1 MSASRLF
8 LHRRQAPADAS
19 AKIPPVRAAVLDIGS
34 NTARLLVAEVRK
46 GRIIPVRE
54 ESYYLG
60 LGAEILH
67 KGSVGAAKLEET
79 AGVARMFS
87 KLARKSG
94 ADEIDVI
101 VTAPGRQA
109 ANPEELLATVA
120 RASGTVAR
128 ILSAREEGELAY
140 EGALTREEV
149 GGRRV
154 AVCDVGGGSTEIVVG
169 DGGGPSFWWTSVDL
183 GSLRLTAA
191 CLEEDPPS
199 AGAIAAA
206 ERLASDLFAEVEP
219 PVTELALAVGGSARA
234 LAKLVGPVLGE
245 DELTRALELSSA
257 RRSAKVARS
266 FGLDEQRARVLPAGA
281 IVLREVTR
289 RLGRPLRLARGGLR
303 EASVS
308 RMLAETLAA

>member
-1 MSASRLF
+1 M
-8 LHRRQAPADAS
+8 
-19 AKIPPVRAAVLDIGS
+19 RAAVVDIGS

-46 GRIIPVRE
+46 GRIVPVRE
-54 ESYYLG
+54 ESVYLG
-60 LGAEILH
+60 LGAEILLN
-67 KGSVGAAKLEET
+67 GSVGAAKLAET
-79 AGVARMFS
+79 AEVTQAFS

-94 ADEIDVI
+94 ADEVDVI

-109 ANPEELLATVA
+109 GNPEELLATVA

-140 EGALTREEV
+140 EGALTKEDV

-169 DGGGPSFWWTSVDL
+169 DAGLPSFWCTSVDL

-191 CLEEDPPS
+191 CLGNDPPS
-199 AGAIAAA
+199 GKAIAAA
-206 ERLASDLFAEVEP
+206 EQLALDLFAEVDP
-219 PVTELALAVGGSARA
+219 PVAELALAVGGRARA
-234 LAKLVGPVLGE
+234 LAKLVGPILGE
-245 DELTRALELSSA
+245 DELTAALELSSA
-257 RRSAKVARS
+257 KRSVKVARNY
-266 FGLDEQRARVLPAGA
+266 GLDEQRARVLPAGA

-303 EASVS
+303 EAAVG
-308 RMLAETLAA
+308 RMLAEALAA

>member
-1 MSASRLF
+1 
-8 LHRRQAPADAS
+8 
-19 AKIPPVRAAVLDIGS
+19 VRAAVLDIGS

-67 KGSVGAAKLEET
+67 HGSVGAEKLGEAAEVVRT
-79 AGVARMFS
+79 FS
-87 KLARKSG
+87 KLARKSQ

-109 ANPEELLATVA
+109 ANPDELLATVA

-140 EGALTREEV
+140 EGALTREDA

-169 DGGGPSFWWTSVDL
+169 DGGGPSFWSTSVDL

-191 CLEEDPPS
+191 CLEDDPPS
-199 AGAIAAA
+199 ARAIAKA
-206 ERLASDLFAEVEP
+206 ERLTSDLFSKVDAP
-219 PVTELALAVGGSARA
+219 SAELALAVGGSARA
-234 LAKLVGPVLGE
+234 LAKLVGPTLGE
-245 DELTRALELSSA
+245 EELTQALVLSSA
-257 RRSAKVARS
+257 KRSAKVARA
-266 FGLDEQRARVLPAGA
+266 FGVDEQRARVLPAGA

-303 EASVS
+303 EAAVS

>member
-1 MSASRLF
+1 M
-8 LHRRQAPADAS
+8 
-19 AKIPPVRAAVLDIGS
+19 RAAVLDIGS

-46 GRIIPVRE
+46 DRIVPVRE
-54 ESYYLG
+54 ESVYLG
-60 LGAEILH
+60 LGREILVN
-67 KGSVGAAKLEET
+67 GSVGPAKLGET
-79 AGVARMFS
+79 AEVTRTFS
-87 KLARKSG
+87 KLARKCG

-109 ANPEELLATVA
+109 GNPEELLSTVA

-140 EGALTREEV
+140 EGALAGEDV

-169 DGGGPSFWWTSVDL
+169 DGGRPSFWCASVDL

-191 CLEEDPPS
+191 CLGGDPPS
-199 AGAIAAA
+199 GKAIAAA
-206 ERLASDLFAEVEP
+206 ERLAVDLFAEVEP
-219 PVTELALAVGGSARA
+219 PVAELALAVGGSARA
-234 LAKLVGPVLGE
+234 LAKIAGPILGE
-245 DELTRALELSSA
+245 GELTAALGLSGSKRA
-257 RRSAKVARS
+257 AKVART
-266 FGLDEQRARVLPAGA
+266 FGIDEQRARVLPAGA

-303 EASVS
+303 EAAVG
-308 RMLAETLAA
+308 RMLAESLAA

>member
-1 MSASRLF
+1 MSAREL
-8 LHRRQAPADAS
+8 LHLRQAPTDPS
-19 AKIPPVRAAVLDIGS
+19 AKIPPVRAAVLDFGS

-46 GRIIPVRE
+46 GRIIPLRE
-54 ESYYLG
+54 ERYYLG

-67 KGSVGAAKLEET
+67 NGSVGAAKLEET

-87 KLARKSG
+87 KLARKCE

-109 ANPEELLATVA
+109 GNPEELLATVA

-140 EGALTREEV
+140 EGALTREDV
-149 GGRRV
+149 GSRRV

-191 CLEEDPPS
+191 CLEDDPPP
-199 AGAIAAA
+199 AGAVAAA
-206 ERLASDLFAEVEP
+206 EQLASDLFAEVDP
-219 PVTELALAVGGSARA
+219 PLADLALAVGGSARA
-234 LAKLVGPVLGE
+234 LAKLVGPILGE
-245 DELTRALELSSA
+245 EELTQALGLSSA
-257 RRSAKVARS
+257 KRSAKLARA

-289 RLGRPLRLARGGLR
+289 RLGQPLRLARGGLR
-303 EASVS
+303 EAAVN
-308 RMLAETLAA
+308 RMLAEALAA

>member
-1 MSASRLF
+1 M
-8 LHRRQAPADAS
+8 
-19 AKIPPVRAAVLDIGS
+19 RAAVVDIGS

-87 KLARKSG
+87 RLARKSQ

-101 VTAPGRQA
+101 VTAPGRQT
-109 ANPEELLATVA
+109 ANPEELLATIA

-169 DGGGPSFWWTSVDL
+169 DGGAPSFWWASVDL

-191 CLEEDPPS
+191 CLEDDPPS
-199 AGAIAAA
+199 ARAIARAV
-206 ERLASDLFAEVEP
+206 ELASDLFADVGP
-219 PVTELALAVGGSARA
+219 PVAELALAVGGSARA
-234 LAKLVGPVLGE
+234 LAKLVGPTLGE
-245 DELTRALELSSA
+245 QELTYALGLSSA
-257 RRSAKVARS
+257 KRSAKVARN
-266 FGLDEQRARVLPAGA
+266 FGLDQQRARVLPAGA

-289 RLGRPLRLARGGLR
+289 RIGQPLRLARGGLR
-303 EASVS
+303 EAAVS